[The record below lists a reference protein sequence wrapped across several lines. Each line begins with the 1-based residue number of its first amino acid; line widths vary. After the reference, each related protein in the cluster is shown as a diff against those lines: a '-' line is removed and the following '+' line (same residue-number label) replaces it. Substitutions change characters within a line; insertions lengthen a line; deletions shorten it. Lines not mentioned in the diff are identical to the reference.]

1 MLLQVLAGS
10 GETKLASMW
19 VVTVLQKKI
28 RGAELVSA
36 CMSQQCQAVA
46 KRLTTDRA
54 A

>member
-1 MLLQVLAGS
+1 MLLQVLPRS
-10 GETKLASMW
+10 EETKLVSTW
-19 VVTVLQKKI
+19 VVTVFQKKI

-46 KRLTTDRA
+46 ERLTMDRA